1 MTVARVAG
9 AGGAR
14 AARRAGAVA
23 LVLALTGVV
32 PLLATSPAS
41 AHDYVIASSP
51 TDGATVDAPLD
62 EVTYTFN
69 APILDLSGT
78 GSSNVLEVVGPD
90 GRHHETACVA
100 TVSGATVSV
109 AVALGGPGTYTSTYQ
124 VVSSDGHTVSNSQT
138 FEYAPPAGTPT
149 TAGSEARPS
158 CDEGPGAA
166 TGGAAEP
173 TGAAEADADA
183 DAAPSDATEPGQGSD
198 AEPAADSGAVDVGL
212 VVGVAVAIVVLALAA
227 VVIVLL
233 TGRRRGGDGDASDE
247 GDPSGAADPAAARRA
262 PGGDGPE
269 DRG

>member
-1 MTVARVAG
+1 MTAARVAG

-14 AARRAGAVA
+14 TARRAGAVA
-23 LVLALTGVV
+23 LVLALTGAV
-32 PLLATSPAS
+32 PLLASSPAS
-41 AHDYVIASSP
+41 AHDYVVSSAP

-62 EVTYTFN
+62 EVSYTFN

-100 TVSGATVSV
+100 TVSGSTASV

-124 VVSSDGHTVSNSQT
+124 VVSSDGHTVSDSQT
-138 FEYAPPAGTPT
+138 FEYAPPAGTPAA
-149 TAGSEARPS
+149 AGSEARPS
-158 CDEGPGAA
+158 CDEGAVAPTGA
-166 TGGAAEP
+166 AAEP
-173 TGAAEADADA
+173 TGAATAEAEGEAV
-183 DAAPSDATEPGQGSD
+183 PSGTAEPGQGSE
-198 AEPAADSGAVDVGL
+198 AEAAADSGAVDVGL

-233 TGRRRGGDGDASDE
+233 TGRRRGDYDGSD
-247 GDPSGAADPAAARRA
+247 GSDPSGAADPASGRRA
-262 PGGDGPE
+262 PGGDRPA

>member
-1 MTVARVAG
+1 MTAARVAG

-14 AARRAGAVA
+14 TARRAGAVA
-23 LVLALTGVV
+23 LVLALTGTL
-32 PLLATSPAS
+32 PLLASSPAS
-41 AHDYVIASSP
+41 AHDYVVSSAP

-62 EVTYTFN
+62 EVSYTFN

-100 TVSGATVSV
+100 TVSGSTATV

-124 VVSSDGHTVSNSQT
+124 VVSSDGHTVSDSQT
-138 FEYAPPAGTPT
+138 FEYAPPAGTPAA
-149 TAGSEARPS
+149 AGSEARPS
-158 CDEGPGAA
+158 CDEGAVAPTGA
-166 TGGAAEP
+166 AAEP
-173 TGAAEADADA
+173 TGAATAEAEAV
-183 DAAPSDATEPGQGSD
+183 PSGTAEPGQGSE
-198 AEPAADSGAVDVGL
+198 AEAADSGAVDVGL

-233 TGRRRGGDGDASDE
+233 TGRRRGGDDGSDG
-247 GDPSGAADPAAARRA
+247 GDPSGAADPAPRRRA
-262 PGGDGPE
+262 PGGDRPA